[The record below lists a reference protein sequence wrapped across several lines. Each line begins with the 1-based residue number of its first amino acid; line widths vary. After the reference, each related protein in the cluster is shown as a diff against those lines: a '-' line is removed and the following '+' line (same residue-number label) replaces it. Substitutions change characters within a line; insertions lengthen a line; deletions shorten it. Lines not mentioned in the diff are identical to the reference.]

1 MKTPFSLYSN
11 RSHSHRYSMS
21 GLMALQSFSEK
32 ITLPLS
38 SHVDSIVLQPIC
50 KLNNVM
56 LEKKEKSDGY
66 EIMISGTENN
76 VKRAK
81 LQLLYN
87 YDHH

>member
-1 MKTPFSLYSN
+1 
-11 RSHSHRYSMS
+11 MS

-32 ITLPLS
+32 IILPLS

-56 LEKKEKSDGY
+56 LEKKERSDGY
-66 EIMISGTENN
+66 EIMIGGTENN